1 MPISLWIPSTRPAF
15 AKLKV
20 ILQAVVTAI
29 EEIFAV
35 QLYYGEDGEEEMEH
49 WLEMEINYSEK

>member
-20 ILQAVVTAI
+20 ILQAVVTAV

-35 QLYYGEDGEEEMEH
+35 QLYYGEDGEE
-49 WLEMEINYSEK
+49 

>member
-20 ILQAVVTAI
+20 ILQAVVTAV

-35 QLYYGEDGEEEMEH
+35 QFYYGENGEE
-49 WLEMEINYSEK
+49 